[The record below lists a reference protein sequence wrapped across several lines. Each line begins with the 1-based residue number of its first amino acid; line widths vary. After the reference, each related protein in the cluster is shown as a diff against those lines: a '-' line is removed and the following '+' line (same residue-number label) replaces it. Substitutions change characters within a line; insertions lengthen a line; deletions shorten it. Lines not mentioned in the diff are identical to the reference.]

1 MIVLFFL
8 ALCSCTTQYSIYPY
22 LEFNTSEPNMLAF
35 GDFSPQWTVLNML
48 AGTPTPDLKTIKFYK
63 NNSLSGTLAL

>member
-1 MIVLFFL
+1 
-8 ALCSCTTQYSIYPY
+8 
-22 LEFNTSEPNMLAF
+22 MLAF

-48 AGTPTPDLKTIKFYK
+48 AETPTPDLKTIKFYK